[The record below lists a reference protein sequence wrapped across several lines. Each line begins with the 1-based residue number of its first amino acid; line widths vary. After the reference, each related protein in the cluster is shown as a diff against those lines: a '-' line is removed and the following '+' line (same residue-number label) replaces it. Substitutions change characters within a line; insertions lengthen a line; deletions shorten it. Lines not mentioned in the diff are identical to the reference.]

1 MTQQLTNPSSSIS
14 NEAQDDEIDLGRL
27 LGLLLD
33 GKWTIIA
40 ITFVAAVIGVSYA
53 ILATPEYKANALLQV
68 EEKSGG
74 MAALGDMGDIFSQS
88 SNAEAEINIISSR
101 QILGAAISEVKRD
114 IIVSPKR
121 FPFIGNFMARRYSED
136 QPADASIFTSYA
148 WGGEQI
154 NVSQFN
160 VPNRLLD
167 ESLTLRTT
175 EQGFELIGEE
185 EQVLLQG
192 QVNQLASQNGISILV
207 TDLQARPQTEF
218 SITKASSLHAIDT
231 LKKSLSVSEKGK
243 ASGILELSLNGAD
256 QSDIANTLN
265 AVAQQYLLQNV
276 RRQSAEAEK
285 SLEFLTDQQ
294 PELKGK
300 LDAAEE
306 RLNQYRQ
313 QNKSVDLGLETQSV
327 LTRLVDLEK
336 QLNELSFKESEI
348 SRLYTRSHPSY
359 QALLEKKQSLLSDKK
374 ELSSQVE
381 NLPNTQQEIL
391 RLTRDME
398 VSQEIYI
405 QLLNKVQELNI
416 VKAGTVGN
424 VRIIDDAVTAPRP
437 VKPKKPLIAVL
448 ATMLGGM
455 LGVGIVLVRGLL
467 NRGVENPEDFEQAS
481 MSVYASVPLSEDHQK
496 KVHSFLKRKHNTAPK
511 DGLLLAAYNPADLA
525 IESLRALRTSL
536 HFAMLEASNNII
548 AIGGPSPEV
557 GKSFISSNLAAICA
571 QSGQK
576 VLLIDADL
584 RKGYLHS
591 IFNLDENK
599 GLSEHLSGRLSL
611 AEVTQQTEVENL
623 HFIPRGQVPPNPSE
637 LLMHSNFKQLL
648 ANVSEQYDLVII
660 DTPPVLAVTDPVI
673 ISAQA
678 GTTLM
683 VSRFAKNPLKEV
695 EVAMRRYQQNGI
707 TVRGIVFNA
716 VERKASTYGYGNYG
730 YYNYEYKS

>member
-1 MTQQLTNPSSSIS
+1 MTQQANTPPVNTSQTQ
-14 NEAQDDEIDLGRL
+14 EDEIDLGRL
-27 LGLLLD
+27 LGLLLE
-33 GKWTIIA
+33 GKWIIIA
-40 ITFVAAVIGVSYA
+40 ITFVAAVLGVSYA
-53 ILATPEYKANALLQV
+53 LLATPEYKANALLQV

-74 MAALGDMGDIFSQS
+74 MAALGDMGEMFSQS

-101 QILGAAISEVKRD
+101 HILGAAIDEVKRD
-114 IIVSPKR
+114 IQVAPKR
-121 FPFIGNFMARRYSED
+121 FPIVGGFVARRHSEP
-136 QPADASIFTSYA
+136 QVADASLFTSYA

-160 VPNRLLD
+160 VPNSLLD
-167 ESLTLRTT
+167 KGLTLRTT
-175 EQGFELIGEE
+175 EQGFELLDEDEEVLVEGEP
-185 EQVLLQG
+185 
-192 QVNQLASQNGISILV
+192 NQLANNNGITILV
-207 TDLQARPQTEF
+207 TDLQARPNTEF
-218 SITKASSLHAIDT
+218 TITKVSTLRAINSLNSA
-231 LKKSLSVSEKGK
+231 LSVSEKGK
-243 ASGILELSLNGAD
+243 ASGILELALTGTD
-256 QSDIANTLN
+256 QKDIANTLN

-285 SLEFLTDQQ
+285 SLEFLSQQQ
-294 PELKGK
+294 PELKAK
-300 LDAAEE
+300 LDQAEE

-336 QLNELSFKESEI
+336 QLNELSFKESEL

-359 QALLEKKQSLLSDKK
+359 QALLEKKQSLLRDKNELSDK
-374 ELSSQVE
+374 VE

-424 VRIIDDAVTAPRP
+424 VRIIDDAVTALAP
-437 VKPKKPLIAVL
+437 VKPKKPLIAIL
-448 ATMLGGM
+448 ATLLGGM
-455 LGVGIVLVRGLL
+455 LGVGIVLLRGLL
-467 NRGVENPEDFEQAS
+467 NRGVENPEDFEQVGIN
-481 MSVYASVPLSEDHQK
+481 VYASVPLSVAHEK
-496 KVHSFLKRKHNTAPK
+496 KMLSFRKRKAK
-511 DGLLLAAYNPADLA
+511 QQSDMLLADYNPTDLA

-548 AIGGPSPEV
+548 AIGGPSPSV
-557 GKSFISSNLAAICA
+557 GKSFISANLAAICA

-576 VLLIDADL
+576 VLVIDADL
-584 RKGYLHS
+584 RKGYMHT
-591 IFNLDENK
+591 IFEQTVDS
-599 GLSEHLSGRLSL
+599 GLSSLLSGKNTLP
-611 AEVTQQTEVENL
+611 EVIKPTQVGNL
-623 HFIPRGQVPPNPSE
+623 HFMARGQVPPNPSE

-648 ANVSEQYDLVII
+648 DKVSQDYDLVIV
-660 DTPPVLAVTDPVI
+660 DTPPILAVTDPVI
-673 ISAQA
+673 VSAQA

-695 EVAMRRYQQNGI
+695 EVAQRRYEQNGI
-707 TVRGIVFNA
+707 TVKGIVFNA
-716 VERKASTYGYGNYG
+716 VERKASSYGYGNYG

>member
-1 MTQQLTNPSSSIS
+1 MTQQLTTPSNQSAV
-14 NEAQDDEIDLGRL
+14 EEDEIDLGRL

-40 ITFVAAVIGVSYA
+40 ITFIAAVIGVSYA
-53 ILATPEYKANALLQV
+53 LLATPEYKANALLQV
-68 EEKSGG
+68 EEKSSGVAG
-74 MAALGDMGDIFSQS
+74 LGEMGELFSS
-88 SNAEAEINIISSR
+88 SSSAETEINIITSR
-101 QILGAAISEVKRD
+101 KVLGSAIDDVKGD
-114 IIVSPKR
+114 IVVAPKR
-121 FPFIGNFMARRYSED
+121 FPFIGNFVARRYQED
-136 QPADASIFTSYA
+136 TPADASMFTSYA

-154 NVSQFN
+154 NISQLN
-160 VPNRLLD
+160 VPASLLD
-167 ESLTLRTT
+167 KSLTLIAT
-175 EQGFELIGEE
+175 GSGY
-185 EQVLLQG
+185 VLLDDE
-192 QVNQLASQNGISILV
+192 QNELFTGKVGELVEQAGISILV
-207 TDLQARPQTEF
+207 TDLVARPNTEF
-218 SITKASSLHAIDT
+218 SITKSSRLRAVNG
-231 LKKSLSVSEKGK
+231 LKSALNISEKGK
-243 ASGILELSLNGAD
+243 QSGILELNLTGPDPEA
-256 QSDIANTLN
+256 AKHTLN
-265 AVAQQYLLQNV
+265 AVAQQYLLQNIQ
-276 RRQSAEAEK
+276 RQSAEAEK
-285 SLEFLTDQQ
+285 SIEFLTQQQ
-294 PELKGK
+294 PELKAK
-300 LDAAEE
+300 LDQAEE
-306 RLNQYRQ
+306 RLNKYRQ

-327 LTRLVDLEK
+327 LTQLVDLEK

-359 QALLEKKQSLLSDKK
+359 QALLEKKQSLLNDKA
-374 ELSSQVE
+374 ELTKKVE
-381 NLPNTQQEIL
+381 NLPDTQQEIL

-405 QLLNKVQELNI
+405 QLLNSVQELNI

-424 VRIIDDAVTAPRP
+424 VRIIDDAVTEPRP

-467 NRGVENPEDFEQAS
+467 NRGVENPEDFEQAG
-481 MSVYASVPLSEDHQK
+481 MSVYTSVPLSEAHQK
-496 KVHSFLKRKHNTAPK
+496 KTLSFAKRKRAVNTK
-511 DGLLLAAYNPADLA
+511 EGLLLATADPTDLA

-536 HFAMLEASNNII
+536 HFAMLEASNNVI

-648 ANVSEQYDLVII
+648 DQVSQQYDLVII

-707 TVRGIVFNA
+707 NVKGIVFNA
-716 VERKASTYGYGNYG
+716 VERKASAYGYSNYG
-730 YYNYEYKS
+730 YYNYAYKS